1 MKINEIFS
9 SLQGESRF
17 AGYPTTFVRTHG
29 CNMLC
34 DYCDTLYAV
43 VGKQYKR
50 MSVSAVVKA
59 VIGMKNKHVCL
70 TGGEPLIQEDIYPLV
85 YELLEKGYV
94 VSIETNGGVD
104 VHSSS
109 TRSYV
114 YIMDVKT
121 PSSGGMEAKNIYANM
136 AKLNSRDEVKF
147 VIADIEDYI
156 FAKDIL
162 KKYPTKAPV
171 IFSPLFKGADSTI
184 LEDLATWLVED
195 KLHNVRLGVQL
206 HKIIGI
212 S

>member
-43 VGKQYKR
+43 VGKAYKR
-50 MSVSAVVKA
+50 MSVSKIVNEVVR
-59 VIGMKNKHVCL
+59 MKNKHVCL

-85 YELLEKGYV
+85 YELLEKGFV
-94 VSIETNGGVD
+94 VSIETNGGVE
-104 VHSSS
+104 VSESS

-114 YIMDVKT
+114 YIMDIKT
-121 PSSGGMEAKNIYANM
+121 PSSGGMEAKNIYSNM

-147 VIADIEDYI
+147 VIADIDDYE
-156 FAKDIL
+156 FAKDVL

-184 LEDLATWLVED
+184 LVDLSNWLIED

-206 HKIIGI
+206 HKVIGLA
-212 S
+212 